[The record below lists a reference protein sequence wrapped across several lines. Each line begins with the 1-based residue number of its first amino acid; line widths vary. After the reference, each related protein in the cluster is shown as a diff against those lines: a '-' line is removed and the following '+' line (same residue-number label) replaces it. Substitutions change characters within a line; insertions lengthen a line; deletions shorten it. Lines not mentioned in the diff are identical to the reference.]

1 MHNKPSD
8 KYLYNRDGVYQFIR
22 RIPNDLSD
30 HYGSSRIQI
39 SLKTKNISKANRCAR
54 SITQRLD
61 DYWLGLRLQK
71 MDIPAINLLRDTSD
85 SNNNDFM
92 LTDALDLYLKLKGTD
107 KDKTFIRTAHRNTE
121 YVIQVL
127 GNKSVTAY
135 SSSEAAQFRDWLINK
150 GMGKSL
156 SLIHI

>member
-1 MHNKPSD
+1 MQYIIHNKSSD

-71 MDIPAINLLRDTSD
+71 LDIPAMNLIRNGSNP
-85 SNNNDFM
+85 SNNDYM
-92 LTDALDLYLKLKGTD
+92 LTDALELYLKLKGID
-107 KDKTFIRTAHRNTE
+107 QLKT
-121 YVIQVL
+121 
-127 GNKSVTAY
+127 
-135 SSSEAAQFRDWLINK
+135 
-150 GMGKSL
+150 
-156 SLIHI
+156 

>member
-1 MHNKPSD
+1 MHNKSSD

-39 SLKTKNISKANRCAR
+39 SLRTRNPSKANRCAR

-71 MDIPAINLLRDTSD
+71 LDIPAMNLIRMDINDTCLLYTSPSPRDLSTSR
-85 SNNNDFM
+85 M
-92 LTDALDLYLKLKGTD
+92 P
-107 KDKTFIRTAHRNTE
+107 
-121 YVIQVL
+121 
-127 GNKSVTAY
+127 
-135 SSSEAAQFRDWLINK
+135 SSA
-150 GMGKSL
+150 
-156 SLIHI
+156 

>member
-1 MHNKPSD
+1 MHNKSSD

-22 RIPNDLSD
+22 RIPVDLSD

-71 MDIPAINLLRDTSD
+71 FDIPAMNLIRMDISD
-85 SNNNDFM
+85 VDNGFRLS
-92 LTDALDLYLKLKGTD
+92 DALDLYLKLKGID
-107 KDKTFIRTAHRNTE
+107 KDKTFIRTANR
-121 YVIQVL
+121 
-127 GNKSVTAY
+127 
-135 SSSEAAQFRDWLINK
+135 
-150 GMGKSL
+150 
-156 SLIHI
+156 